1 MKKIISIC
9 ALTALSFTLIGC
21 TSTSATDK
29 ASQAKQE
36 YTQTKQEYTQTTFQ
50 LNSANITDIEILS
63 TINNNVSKSQTDNE
77 EMIQSI
83 VSAVQKG
90 TPKTITLDQKKRE
103 SVHSTITVT
112 YKDDAKEEFLVWV
125 DNKEQVTIA
134 KDEKKDKV
142 EGVTMNIKDAKMM
155 KDFLK
160 KF

>member
-21 TSTSATDK
+21 ASTSATDK
-29 ASQAKQE
+29 SPQAKQE
-36 YTQTKQEYTQTTFQ
+36 QKQTAFQ
-50 LNSANITDIEILS
+50 LNSANITDIEILK
-63 TINNNVSKSQTDNE
+63 TTNNTTSKSQTDNE
-77 EMIQSI
+77 EMIQPI

-90 TPKTITLDQKKRE
+90 TPKAITLNQKKRE
-103 SVHSTITVT
+103 SAHSTITVT
-112 YKDDAKEEFLVWV
+112 YKDNAKEEFLVWV

-142 EGVTMNIKDAKMM
+142 EGAVVNIKDAKMM

>member
-21 TSTSATDK
+21 DSTSSTDK
-29 ASQAKQE
+29 SPQAKQE
-36 YTQTKQEYTQTTFQ
+36 QKQNAFQ
-50 LNSANITDIEILS
+50 LNSANITDIEILQ
-63 TINNNVSKSQTDNE
+63 TTNNTTSKSQTDNE

-90 TPKTITLDQKKRE
+90 KPKQIKLDQKKRE
-103 SVHSTITVT
+103 SAHSTITVT

-125 DNKEQVTIA
+125 DNKEQITIA

-142 EGVTMNIKDAKMM
+142 EGVTVNIKDVKMM
-155 KDFLK
+155 KDF
-160 KF
+160 F

>member
-21 TSTSATDK
+21 TSTST
-29 ASQAKQE
+29 
-36 YTQTKQEYTQTTFQ
+36 TNNTPTTKQENTKNTIQ
-50 LNSANITDIEILS
+50 LNSADITNIEMLRTTS
-63 TINNNVSKSQTDNE
+63 NTSSKSQTDNE

-83 VSAVQKG
+83 ASAVQNG

-103 SVHSTITVT
+103 SAHSTITVT

-125 DNKEQVTIA
+125 DNKEKITIA

-142 EGVTMNIKDAKMM
+142 EAVTVHVKGAKIM
-155 KDFLK
+155 KDFFK
-160 KF
+160 NDKT

>member
-29 ASQAKQE
+29 ASQVKQE
-36 YTQTKQEYTQTTFQ
+36 HTQNTFQ
-50 LNSANITDIEILS
+50 LNSTNITDIEILK
-63 TINNNVSKSQTDNE
+63 TTNHTTSKSQTDNE

-83 VSAVQKG
+83 VSAVQNG

-103 SVHSTITVT
+103 SAHSTITVT
-112 YKDDAKEEFLVWV
+112 YKDDSKEEFLVWV
-125 DNKEQVTIA
+125 DNKEQITIV

-142 EGVTMNIKDAKMM
+142 EGVIVNIEDTKMM
-155 KDFLK
+155 KDFFK
-160 KF
+160 M

>member
-21 TSTSATDK
+21 ASTSATDK
-29 ASQAKQE
+29 APQAKQE
-36 YTQTKQEYTQTTFQ
+36 HTQTTFQ

-63 TINNNVSKSQTDNE
+63 TIHNNVSKSQTDNE
-77 EMIQSI
+77 DMIQSI
-83 VSAVQKG
+83 VSAVQKS
-90 TPKTITLDQKKRE
+90 TAKTITLDQKKRE

-112 YKDDAKEEFLVWV
+112 YKDDANEEFLVWV
-125 DNKEQVTIA
+125 NNKDQVTIA

-142 EGVTMNIKDAKMM
+142 EGVAMNIKDAKMM

>member
-1 MKKIISIC
+1 MKKLISIC

-21 TSTSATDK
+21 TSTPATDK
-29 ASQAKQE
+29 ASQVKQE
-36 YTQTKQEYTQTTFQ
+36 YTQNTFQ
-50 LNSANITDIEILS
+50 LNPANITDIEILK
-63 TINNNVSKSQTDNE
+63 TTNNTTSKSQTSNE
-77 EMIQSI
+77 EMVKSI

-90 TPKTITLDQKKRE
+90 TSKPITLDQKKRD

-125 DNKEQVTIA
+125 DNKEQITIA

-142 EGVTMNIKDAKMM
+142 ESVIVNIKDAKMM

-160 KF
+160 NEKT

>member
-1 MKKIISIC
+1 MKKTTYIC
-9 ALTALSFTLIGC
+9 ALSFTLIGC

-36 YTQTKQEYTQTTFQ
+36 QKQNAFQ
-50 LNSANITDIEILS
+50 LNSANITDIEILQ
-63 TINNNVSKSQTDNE
+63 TTNNTTSKSQTDNE

-103 SVHSTITVT
+103 SAHSTITVT
-112 YKDDAKEEFLVWV
+112 YKDDTKEEFLVWV
-125 DNKEQVTIA
+125 DNNEKITIA

-142 EGVTMNIKDAKMM
+142 EGVTVNIKDVKMM
-155 KDFLK
+155 KDF
-160 KF
+160 F

>member
-1 MKKIISIC
+1 MKKITYVC
-9 ALTALSFTLIGC
+9 ALTVLSFTLIGC

-36 YTQTKQEYTQTTFQ
+36 HTQTIQ

-77 EMIQSI
+77 EMIKSI

-90 TPKTITLDQKKRE
+90 TPKAITLDQKKRA
-103 SVHSTITVT
+103 SAHSTITIT
-112 YKDDAKEEFLVWV
+112 YKDDSKEEFLAWV
-125 DNKEQVTIA
+125 DNKEQITIA

-142 EGVTMNIKDAKMM
+142 TGVTVNIKGVKMM
-155 KDFLK
+155 KDF
-160 KF
+160 FNM

>member
-29 ASQAKQE
+29 ASQVKQE
-36 YTQTKQEYTQTTFQ
+36 HTQNTFQ

-103 SVHSTITVT
+103 SAHSTITVT
-112 YKDDAKEEFLVWV
+112 YKDDTKEEFLVWV
-125 DNKEQVTIA
+125 DNNEKITIA

-142 EGVTMNIKDAKMM
+142 EGVTVNIKDVKMM
-155 KDFLK
+155 KDF
-160 KF
+160 F

>member
-29 ASQAKQE
+29 ASQVKQE
-36 YTQTKQEYTQTTFQ
+36 HTQNTFQ

-103 SVHSTITVT
+103 SAHSTITVT
-112 YKDDAKEEFLVWV
+112 YKDDSKEEFLVWV
-125 DNKEQVTIA
+125 DNKEQITIT

-142 EGVTMNIKDAKMM
+142 AGVIVNMKDAKMI
-155 KDFLK
+155 KDFFK
-160 KF
+160 M

>member
-29 ASQAKQE
+29 ASQVKQE
-36 YTQTKQEYTQTTFQ
+36 HTQNTFQ

-103 SVHSTITVT
+103 SAHSTITVT
-112 YKDDAKEEFLVWV
+112 YKDNSKEEFLVWV
-125 DNKEQVTIA
+125 DNKEQITIV

-142 EGVTMNIKDAKMM
+142 EGVIVNMKDAKMM
-155 KDFLK
+155 KDFFK
-160 KF
+160 M